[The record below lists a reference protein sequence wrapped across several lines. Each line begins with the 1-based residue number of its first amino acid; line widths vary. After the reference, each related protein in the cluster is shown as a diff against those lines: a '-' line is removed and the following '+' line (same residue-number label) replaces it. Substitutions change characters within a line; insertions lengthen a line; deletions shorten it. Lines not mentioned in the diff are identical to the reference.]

1 MLVAERHEIII
12 NTITEKGSIRVTE
25 LSKMFNLTEE
35 TIRRDLEKLELERKL
50 VRTHGGA
57 VALQEGKGDT
67 PYFQRETLNIK
78 EKENIAKTALS
89 FIEEG
94 DSILLDA
101 SSTSWFLAK
110 NLPNI
115 PVNVITNSI
124 RVTME
129 LAEKK
134 NIHVIVTGGN
144 LSQTSLS
151 FIGPLTLQVLENY
164 HVDKAFI
171 SCKALDK
178 FWGINYANDMQ
189 AIVKKKI
196 IEMADINYLLVD
208 HSKIGKKATSFVAN
222 LANIHYIITDA
233 IADKE
238 YLSELGNKGTKIIN

>member
-178 FWGINYANDMQ
+178 FWGISDANDMQ
-189 AIVKKKI
+189 AMVKKKI
-196 IEMADINYLLVD
+196 LEMADINYLLVD

-222 LANIHYIITDA
+222 FANIHYIITDA